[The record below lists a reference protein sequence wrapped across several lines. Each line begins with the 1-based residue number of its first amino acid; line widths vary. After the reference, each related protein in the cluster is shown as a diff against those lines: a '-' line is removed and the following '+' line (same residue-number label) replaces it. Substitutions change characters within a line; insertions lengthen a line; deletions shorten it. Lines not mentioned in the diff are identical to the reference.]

1 MLFISIHAA
10 TLAYNDVIIRHYM
23 KFTMIKDKMTPAK

>member
-10 TLAYNDVIIRHYM
+10 MLAYNDVIIRYYM